1 MCIIFASHS
10 MLGRTQNKQHINKYA
25 DSLKFARQYVLS
37 AEDTEERIV
46 RNDSLRKAVIQFLDQ
61 SKSFD
66 YKCDSVPFLGDLHSP
81 DNAFRIITWNLPLDE
96 GRFKYFAFVQ
106 TNKGDYTELIDQN
119 EKLDRKPEFKALKY
133 NNWLGALYYEI
144 IPFNIK
150 KQKYY
155 VLLGWDGKTNM
166 SNRKIIEVMYFD
178 NKQKPRFGKDVF
190 KESKFNKRRV
200 ILEYTEDA
208 YVSLRY
214 HPEKKWIVFNHLMP
228 MKPEL
233 EGVYEFYR
241 PDMSFDAYELMKN
254 GWELLEDV
262 DIRQEKTNKPY
273 IDPRKSRKLEPV
285 KIKP

>member
-1 MCIIFASHS
+1 MQLH
-10 MLGRTQNKQHINKYA
+10 A
-25 DSLKFARQYVLS
+25 DSIKYARQYVLN
-37 AEDTEERIV
+37 AEGAEERLL
-46 RNDSLRKAVIQFLDQ
+46 RNDSLCKAVTRFLEQ
-61 SKSFD
+61 PKSFD
-66 YKCDSVPFLGDLHSP
+66 FKCDSVPFFGDLHSP
-81 DNAFRIITWNLPLDE
+81 DNAFRILTWNVPLE
-96 GRFKYFAFVQ
+96 GGRFKYFAIVQ
-106 TNKGDYTELIDQN
+106 TNKGVSTELIDQN
-119 EKLDRKPEFKALKY
+119 EKLDRKPEFKALKHD
-133 NNWLGALYYEI
+133 NWLGALYFEI
-144 IPFNIK
+144 VPFNIK

-178 NKQKPRFGKDVF
+178 NKQRPRFGKDVF

-241 PDMSFDAYELMKN
+241 PDMSFDAYELKKN
-254 GWELLEDV
+254 GWELIEDV

-273 IDPRKSRKLEPV
+273 IDPRKGRKLEPV